1 MRPPNLRRARE
12 LLDRIG
18 LGAWADDLP
27 AVCSAG
33 MRQSAALARTL
44 LEDRPMVL
52 MDEPFS
58 ALDAIT
64 RVRLQTL
71 AAELLV
77 GRTVLLVTHDPLEAL
92 RLGHDVH
99 VMSGRPAR
107 RWLLPLLL
115 IGLAIPV
122 FAIAPLLVLWFGFGI
137 APKIIVVALITYFP
151 VTAAFFDGLRRTD
164 PGWLDLARVMN
175 GSPCK
180 ALLHVRVPAAMP
192 ALASGLR
199 IATALAPNAAIIGE
213 WVGASSGL
221 GYLMMHDNARTETAR
236 IFAALVVLAVFAV
249 ALYFTVDFALRRLIA
264 WQAETL
270 RSEE

>member
-1 MRPPNLRRARE
+1 MTGLAAIGRALVALVRGPLIVWQAIVWSGVVFYMLPPPAGGAIALAENFE
-12 LLDRIG
+12 LILKHAGTTYLEAVIG
-18 LGAWADDLP
+18 LAFGT
-27 AVCSAG
+27 
-33 MRQSAALARTL
+33 ALGV
-44 LEDRPMVL
+44 E
-52 MDEPFS
+52 S
-58 ALDAIT
+58 ALI
-64 RVRLQTL
+64 
-71 AAELLV
+71 
-77 GRTVLLVTHDPLEAL
+77 
-92 RLGHDVH
+92 
-99 VMSGRPAR
+99 MSYWRPAR

-164 PGWLDLARVMN
+164 PGWLDLTRVMN
-175 GSPCK
+175 GSRWT

-236 IFAALVVLAVFAV
+236 MFAALVVLAVFAV

-270 RSEE
+270 PSEE